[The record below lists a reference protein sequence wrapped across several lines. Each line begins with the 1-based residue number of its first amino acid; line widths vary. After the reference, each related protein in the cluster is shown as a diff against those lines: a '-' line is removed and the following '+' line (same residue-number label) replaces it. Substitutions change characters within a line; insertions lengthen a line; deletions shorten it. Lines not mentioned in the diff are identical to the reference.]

1 MATELLALARHQT
14 QGAQLGRRHERGT
27 QEPGTAQCRKPFRI
41 RHIGLAAGDL
51 LHMPCIDDDCPN
63 ANFFKIGVGALPIDA
78 GALHHDEVGR
88 MARTP
93 VRQGAS
99 ISFEGTKGPTLNL
112 RRPVRSFDEGT
123 GGDLGLMHIEPD
135 HPFVQ

>member
-1 MATELLALARHQT
+1 
-14 QGAQLGRRHERGT
+14 
-27 QEPGTAQCRKPFRI
+27 
-41 RHIGLAAGDL
+41 
-51 LHMPCIDDDCPN
+51 MPCIDDDCPN

-78 GALHHDEVGR
+78 GALHHDEVGL

-99 ISFEGTKGPTLNL
+99 ISFEGTKGPTFNL

-135 HPFVQ
+135 HPFVQGDSSIVSPVAILCKQETAGVTAGLTCRRPRDRRRTY